1 MARVICAN
9 KSNSF
14 YFLFFFSEGESARLL
29 EHHQLIIWPPLHP
42 EIRTPDRRF
51 PCVIERASVA
61 EQAYNT
67 LVTGRADITAQ
78 KRKGE
83 NNRKRRNNT
92 KSHMQPSVKW
102 ILCRQIIYAAAEQIS

>member
-1 MARVICAN
+1 
-9 KSNSF
+9 
-14 YFLFFFSEGESARLL
+14 
-29 EHHQLIIWPPLHP
+29 
-42 EIRTPDRRF
+42 
-51 PCVIERASVA
+51 VIERASVA